1 MTDENSSSAPTD
13 RFTLAGRTAFLPG
26 GYGEIGAAIAAAF
39 AEHGASVA
47 VGGRDERKAKTLAER
62 LRADGHR
69 AFGLALDATDVA
81 AIELAVGRVA
91 DELGAIDILM
101 NCIGKNQEQKIAE
114 VTAETFD
121 DIYRTNLKSA
131 MFLAQ
136 AVAKRQ
142 VAAGRGGKQIHLL
155 SVRAQLG
162 MAKNGYSAYCASK
175 GALVMLVKQHAGELA
190 PHGICVNG
198 IAPTVVATEAA
209 RSWFEDKARYQR
221 LLERI
226 PLGRVAQPADIAGA
240 ALFFASAASD
250 FVTGQVLYL
259 DGGLTATQ

>member
-1 MTDENSSSAPTD
+1 MTDANSSRAPTE

-26 GYGEIGAAIAAAF
+26 GYGEIGAAIATAF

-47 VGGRDERKAKTLAER
+47 VAGRDEGKAKALAER
-62 LRADGHR
+62 LSAAGHR
-69 AFGLALDATDVA
+69 AVGLALDATDVA
-81 AIELAVGRVA
+81 AIEIAVARAA
-91 DELGAIDILM
+91 DELGSIDILM

-114 VTAETFD
+114 VTEATFD

-162 MAKNGYSAYCASK
+162 MHRNG
-175 GALVMLVKQHAGELA
+175 
-190 PHGICVNG
+190 
-198 IAPTVVATEAA
+198 
-209 RSWFEDKARYQR
+209 
-221 LLERI
+221 
-226 PLGRVAQPADIAGA
+226 
-240 ALFFASAASD
+240 
-250 FVTGQVLYL
+250 
-259 DGGLTATQ
+259 

>member
-1 MTDENSSSAPTD
+1 MPDEITNGAPTA
-13 RFTLAGRTAFLPG
+13 RFGLEGKTAFVPG
-26 GYGEIGAAIAAAF
+26 GYGEIGSAIATAF
-39 AEHGASVA
+39 AEHGARVA
-47 VGGRDERKAKTLAER
+47 VAGRDERKAKALAER
-62 LRADGHR
+62 LRAAGHR

-81 AIELAVGRVA
+81 AIEAAVGRA
-91 DELGAIDILM
+91 AEELGSIDILM
-101 NCIGKNQEQKIAE
+101 NCIGKNREQKIAE
-114 VTAETFD
+114 VTEETFD

-131 MFLAQ
+131 MFLSQ

-142 VAAGRGGKQIHLL
+142 IATGRGGRQIHLL

-162 MAKNGYSAYCASK
+162 MARNGYSAYCATK

-190 PHGICVNG
+190 AHGICVNG
-198 IAPTVVATEAA
+198 IAPTVVETEAA
-209 RSWFEDKARYQR
+209 RNWFEDKERYQR

>member
-1 MTDENSSSAPTD
+1 LG
-13 RFTLAGRTAFLPG
+13 RFDLGGKTALIPG
-26 GYGEIGAAIAAAF
+26 GYGEIGTAIATAF

-47 VGGRDERKAKTLAER
+47 IAGRDVRKAQSLAER
-62 LRADGHR
+62 LRASGHR

-81 AIELAVGRVA
+81 AIEAAVDRA
-91 DELGAIDILM
+91 AEALGSLDILM
-101 NCIGKNQEQKIAE
+101 NCVGKNREQTIAA
-114 VTAETFD
+114 VTEGTFD
-121 DIYRTNLKSA
+121 DIYRTNLRSA

-142 VAAGRGGKQIHLL
+142 IAAGRGGKHIHLL

-162 MAKNGYSAYCASK
+162 MARNGYSAYCATK

-190 PHGICVNG
+190 AHGICVNG
-198 IAPTVVATEAA
+198 IAPTVVETQAA
-209 RSWFEDKARYQR
+209 RAWFEDKERYRR

>member
-1 MTDENSSSAPTD
+1 MPDEIMNGAPTA
-13 RFTLAGRTAFLPG
+13 RFGLEGKTAFVPG
-26 GYGEIGAAIAAAF
+26 GYGEIGSAIATAF
-39 AEHGASVA
+39 AEHGARVA
-47 VGGRDERKAKTLAER
+47 VAGRDERKAKALAER
-62 LRADGHR
+62 LRAAGHR

-81 AIELAVGRVA
+81 AIEAAVGRA
-91 DELGAIDILM
+91 AEELGSIDILM
-101 NCIGKNQEQKIAE
+101 NCIGKNREQKIAE
-114 VTAETFD
+114 VTEETFD

-131 MFLAQ
+131 MFLSQ

-142 VAAGRGGKQIHLL
+142 IATGRGGRQIHLL

-162 MAKNGYSAYCASK
+162 MARNGYSAYCATK

-190 PHGICVNG
+190 AHGICVNG
-198 IAPTVVATEAA
+198 IAPTVVETEAA
-209 RSWFEDKARYQR
+209 RNWFEDKERYQR